1 MATYLVL
8 FNFTQQGIQKIK
20 DLPTR
25 VEQARQVF
33 KGQGATVREFYAV
46 LGADFDTLFIA
57 QAPNDEAIAKA
68 ALAVSALGNVR
79 TRTVRAFDEGEA
91 GRLVSGLP

>member
-20 DLPTR
+20 DLPAR
-25 VEQARQVF
+25 VEQARRTFQE
-33 KGQGATVREFYAV
+33 QGATVREFYAV

-57 QAPNDEAIAKA
+57 QAPSDEAIARA
-68 ALAVSALGNVR
+68 ALAVAALGNVR
-79 TRTVRAFDEGEA
+79 TRTVRAFEEA
-91 GRLVSGLP
+91 EVGRLVSTLP